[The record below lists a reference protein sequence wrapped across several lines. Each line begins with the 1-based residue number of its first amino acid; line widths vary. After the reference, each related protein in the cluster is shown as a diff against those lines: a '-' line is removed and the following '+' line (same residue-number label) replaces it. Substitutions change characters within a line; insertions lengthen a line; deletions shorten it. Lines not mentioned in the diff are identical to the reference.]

1 MHRYLFIFGG
11 AAAVLGSAF
20 LLTKVSTTNLIAP
33 VSKDDAKTVSIQVVS
48 NNVDKTGATTNL
60 KNQNQ
65 DIEKQHK
72 LANPPTVIKG
82 VYMTS
87 WVGGYASIRE
97 KVLKLVDTSE
107 LNTVVLDVKDS
118 TGTIGYESDVSD
130 AKKYGTEEKRIPKIN
145 FLIKE
150 LHDKNIYV
158 IGRVAVFED
167 PGLAKARPDLAVKNS
182 NTGKVWRDK
191 NNLSWMDPTSKEVWD
206 YNIAIAQDAL
216 SRGFDE
222 INFDYIRFP
231 TDGNLGALS
240 YPLYKGKTLKSDE
253 IDNFFAYVDEH
264 MHKTPGVKISA
275 DLFGLSTVNKDD
287 LGIGQVIESAFTHFD
302 YIDPMVYPSHYAT
315 GFIGYK
321 SPASYPYE
329 VVKYSLDHAMARLQA
344 GSYKGQLRPWLQ
356 DFSLVGVNYYAKEVR
371 AQIQA
376 TYDAGV
382 TDGWLIW
389 NASNV
394 YTTTAYMSQ

>member
-1 MHRYLFIFGG
+1 MRRYLFIFLSV
-11 AAAVLGSAF
+11 AAVSGSAF
-20 LLTKVSTTNLIAP
+20 LLTKVNTTSLTAL
-33 VSKDDAKTVSIQVVS
+33 VSKDDAKATSAQTAS
-48 NNVDKTGATTNL
+48 NNGDKTDATTRF
-60 KNQNQ
+60 KNQDQ

-72 LANPPTVIKG
+72 LANPPAVIKG

-87 WVGGYASIRE
+87 WVGGYATIRE
-97 KVLKLVDTSE
+97 KILNLVDTSE
-107 LNTVVLDVKDS
+107 LNAIVLDVKDS
-118 TGTIGYESDVSD
+118 TGIIGYEADIPD

-145 FLIKE
+145 AFIKE

-167 PGLAKARPDLAVKNS
+167 PALAKARPDLAVKNS
-182 NTGKVWRDK
+182 STGKTWKDK
-191 NNLSWMDPTSKEVWD
+191 NNLSWMDPTSQEVWD

-231 TDGNLGALS
+231 TDGNLGVLS
-240 YPLYKGKTLKSDE
+240 YPLYKGKTLKADE
-253 IDNFFAYVDEH
+253 IEKFFAYMDEH
-264 MHKTPGVKISA
+264 MHKDQKVKISA

-287 LGIGQVIESAFTHFD
+287 LGIGQVIESAFAHFD

-344 GSYKGQLRPWLQ
+344 GNYRGQLRPWLQ
-356 DFSLVGVNYYAKEVR
+356 DFNLVGVNYYAKEVR

-389 NASNV
+389 NAGNV
-394 YTTTAYMSQ
+394 YTTAAFIAK

>member
-1 MHRYLFIFGG
+1 MHRFLFIFWGV
-11 AAAVLGSAF
+11 AAVSGSAF
-20 LLTKVSTTNLIAP
+20 LLTKVNTTSLIAT
-33 VSKDDAKTVSIQVVS
+33 VSKDDAKAVSTQIAS
-48 NNVDKTGATTNL
+48 NNGRKTDVT
-60 KNQNQ
+60 NQ
-65 DIEKQHK
+65 DIEKQSK
-72 LANPPTVIKG
+72 LANPPAVVKG

-97 KVLKLVDTSE
+97 KILKLIDTSE
-107 LNTVVLDVKDS
+107 LNAVVLDVKDS
-118 TGTIGYESDVSD
+118 TGIIGYETDIADV
-130 AKKYGTEEKRIPKIN
+130 KKYGTEEKRIPKIN
-145 FLIKE
+145 TLIKE

-158 IGRVAVFED
+158 IGRIAVFED

-182 NTGKVWRDK
+182 KTGKVWKDR
-191 NNLSWMDPTSKEVWD
+191 NNLSWVDPTSQEVWD
-206 YNIAIAQDAL
+206 YNVAIAKDAL

-231 TDGNLGALS
+231 TDGDLVALS
-240 YPLYKGKTLKSDE
+240 YPFYQGKTLKADE
-253 IDNFFAYVDEH
+253 IEKFFSYMDEH
-264 MHKTPGVKISA
+264 LHADSNVKISA

-287 LGIGQVIESAFTHFD
+287 LGIGQVIESAFAHFD
-302 YIDPMVYPSHYAT
+302 YVNPMVYPSHYAA

-321 SPASYPYE
+321 SPASHPYE
-329 VVKYSLDHAMARLQA
+329 VVKYSLDHAMTRLRA
-344 GSYKGQLRPWLQ
+344 GSYKGRLRPWLQ
-356 DFSLVGVNYYAKEVR
+356 DFNLVGVNYYDKEVK

-394 YTTTAYMSQ
+394 YTATAFVSK